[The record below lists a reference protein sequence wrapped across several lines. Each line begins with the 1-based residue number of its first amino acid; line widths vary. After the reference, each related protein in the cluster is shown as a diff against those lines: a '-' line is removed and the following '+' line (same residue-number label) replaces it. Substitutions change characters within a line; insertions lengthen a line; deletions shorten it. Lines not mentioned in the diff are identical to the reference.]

1 MVEELVKLV
10 RIVVESMMYGMRFPH
25 GRGRRLALRAVTL
38 LRLVIETKT
47 KPQFKFS
54 LFS

>member
-10 RIVVESMMYGMRFPH
+10 RMVEEFVMCGMRSTH
-25 GRGRRLALRAVTL
+25 GRGRRLALRAATL
-38 LRLVIETKT
+38 LRLVIETKI
-47 KPQFKFS
+47 KLQPKFS